1 MAKIEIGFNQNGTFV
16 SSDFDDYDK
25 SIELFGE
32 EKEAFEIIM
41 KILQK
46 AAVDISTY
54 KAVQR
59 SKDYVTLLIG
69 ENNDFCRI
77 HFGERSKWVSV
88 DMWGDAKI
96 FKSDSRFSNVKNKNQ
111 RHWKIK
117 LLNVEELNN
126 LEDIIVKAAKI

>member
-1 MAKIEIGFNQNGTFV
+1 MSKIEIGFNQNGTFV

-77 HFGERSKWVSV
+77 HF
-88 DMWGDAKI
+88 
-96 FKSDSRFSNVKNKNQ
+96 
-111 RHWKIK
+111 
-117 LLNVEELNN
+117 
-126 LEDIIVKAAKI
+126 